1 MEYSALHEHLDGG
14 LRAKTII
21 EIAESK
27 NIPIPTKDEE
37 ELRNWFF
44 ENIST
49 EKKQVFK
56 KFEMT
61 ISVMQDAHSI
71 ERIAYEAVEDL
82 VSDRVLYGELRY
94 APLQHLQE
102 KISPQEVV
110 NAVSR
115 GVKAGENDFGGEFNT
130 ILCAMRQ
137 NKDSF
142 EVAELAINNTDNKVI
157 GFDLAGP
164 EYKFPPSLH
173 KEACDLISNSEVGLT
188 IHAGEAADLSYIED
202 AIFNCNAQ
210 RIGHGWQIIDG
221 CELKDNLYLPKSDIA
236 EHILNKQIP
245 LEICISSNVKSG
257 ASSITIDDH
266 PAVKLLNSGFKVTL
280 NSDNRLMAN
289 TNLSTEFKKAEEH
302 LDLTMNQKEQLLTNS
317 FEARFTN
324 LI

>member
-27 NIPIPTKDEE
+27 NIPIPLKNEE

-61 ISVMQDAHSI
+61 ISVMQDIHSI

-102 KISPQEVV
+102 NLSPQEVV

-137 NKDSF
+137 NKDACEF
-142 EVAELAINNTDNKVI
+142 AELSLNNTDTKVI
-157 GFDLAGP
+157 GFDLAG
-164 EYKFPPSLH
+164 S
-173 KEACDLISNSEVGLT
+173 
-188 IHAGEAADLSYIED
+188 
-202 AIFNCNAQ
+202 
-210 RIGHGWQIIDG
+210 
-221 CELKDNLYLPKSDIA
+221 
-236 EHILNKQIP
+236 
-245 LEICISSNVKSG
+245 
-257 ASSITIDDH
+257 
-266 PAVKLLNSGFKVTL
+266 
-280 NSDNRLMAN
+280 
-289 TNLSTEFKKAEEH
+289 
-302 LDLTMNQKEQLLTNS
+302 
-317 FEARFTN
+317 
-324 LI
+324 